1 MTLSEYNNKLEQT
14 SRDIQNR
21 IGETIVELGTEAL
34 TLIKKRVQE
43 TGKNAEGQ
51 AFVSPSDGNTYSHNP
66 MLVGCKSMNADVCK
80 SFFGKEKNKQLS
92 WVTLDR
98 TNNQGKKIRLAVLEG
113 GYDKFRKLHGR
124 QTNFVD
130 FTFSGDMWNDIKI
143 ISKKTEHNTG
153 TIVIGAEKEEEKK
166 KLEGNTKREGT
177 ILDLSDSEI
186 ETLKHDFKLKTLYII
201 RNNGI

>member
-1 MTLSEYNNKLEQT
+1 MTLQEYNNKLEQT
-14 SRDIQNR
+14 SRDIQSG
-21 IGETIVELGTEAL
+21 IGEMIVELGTEAL

-43 TGKNAEGQ
+43 TGKNAEGND
-51 AFVSPSDGNTYSHNP
+51 FPPYSQKS

-113 GYDKFRKLHGR
+113 GYKKFRGLHGR

-130 FTFSGDMWNDIKI
+130 FSFTNDMWNDIKI

-153 TIVIGAEKEEEKK
+153 TVVIGAEKEEEKK
-166 KLEGNTKREGT
+166 KLEGNTKRKGT

-186 ETLKHDFKLKTLYII
+186 ETLKQDFKLKTLYII
-201 RNNGI
+201 KTHGIE

>member
-1 MTLSEYNNKLEQT
+1 MTLPEYNRRLEQT
-14 SRDIQNR
+14 SWDIQNR

-43 TGKNAEGQ
+43 TGKNAEGND
-51 AFVSPSDGNTYSHNP
+51 FPPYSQKS
-66 MLVGCKSMNADVCK
+66 MLVGCKSMNDDVCK

-98 TNNQGKKIRLAVLEG
+98 INNKGKKIRLAVLEG
-113 GYDKFRKLHGR
+113 GYKKFREMHNR
-124 QTNFVD
+124 RTDIVN
-130 FTFSGDMWNDIKI
+130 FTFYNDMWSDIKI
-143 ISKKTEHNTG
+143 VSKKTEHNTG
-153 TIVIGAEKEEEKK
+153 TVVIGAEKEEEKK
-166 KLEGNTKREGT
+166 KLEGNTKRKGT

-186 ETLKHDFKLKTLYII
+186 EELKHDFKLKTLYII